1 MTGTEVIIESHSF
14 QYVFIVITITIYRL
28 LKLVPRIF
36 SAFLL
41 ELIDD
46 FFDAFA
52 IYTEENN
59 QLDEASQKIWD
70 FSTKTE
76 KLFFFDHYLLLVRA
90 MKPYQL
96 YFLS

>member
-14 QYVFIVITITIYRL
+14 QYVFIVITITIYLL

-41 ELIDD
+41 ELIGD

-52 IYTEENN
+52 IYTKENN
-59 QLDEASQKIWD
+59 QLDEASQKI
-70 FSTKTE
+70 
-76 KLFFFDHYLLLVRA
+76 
-90 MKPYQL
+90 
-96 YFLS
+96 